1 MTDADRQRPITI
13 TIRVSAEERTH
24 YDELIAALGAGTAR
38 EKVLAA
44 LEYAVG
50 TGGLNVPHVDDKAEE
65 V

>member
-13 TIRVSAEERTH
+13 TIRVNAEERAH
-24 YDELIAALGAGTAR
+24 YDQLIATLGAGTAR

-50 TGGLNVPHVDDKAEE
+50 TGGLNVPHVDDSKED
-65 V
+65 